1 MTTSPG
7 GGELVVLLDEEG
19 NAIGSADKAAVHTEG
34 TPLHLAF
41 SCYLFDD
48 AGRLLI
54 TRRALDKATFPG
66 VWTNSVCGHP
76 APGEPLSEAI
86 RRRAGDELGL
96 LVTELQLVLP
106 RFRYDARAADGV
118 LENEMCPVFVA
129 RCDDPGRLTLAPTE
143 VAEFAWVFWPDFRDD
158 VLTGVREVSVWCAK
172 QVSELTSLELPGG
185 GFPTASPRDLPPATR
200 L

>member
-1 MTTSPG
+1 MTTAPG
-7 GGELVVLLDEEG
+7 EGELVVLLDEDG
-19 NAIGSADKAAVHTEG
+19 NAIGTADKAAVHTEE
-34 TPLHLAF
+34 TPLHQAF
-41 SCYLFDD
+41 SCYIFDD

-76 APGEPLSEAI
+76 APRESLTDAI
-86 RRRAGDELGL
+86 RRRAADELGL

-129 RCDDPGRLTLAPTE
+129 RCDDPSTLTLAPTE
-143 VAEFAWVFWPDFRDD
+143 VAELAWVFWPDFRDD
-158 VLTGVREVSVWCAK
+158 VLTGVREVSEWCAK

-185 GFPTASPRDLPPATR
+185 GFPTASPRDLPSAAS